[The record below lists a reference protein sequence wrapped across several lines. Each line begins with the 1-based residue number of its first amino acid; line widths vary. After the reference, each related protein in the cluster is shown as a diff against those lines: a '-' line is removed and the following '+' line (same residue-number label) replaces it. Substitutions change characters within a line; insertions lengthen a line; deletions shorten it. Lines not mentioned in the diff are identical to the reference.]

1 MMKQTKHIALC
12 GFKPYF
18 SKLYLFLQVKLLEII
33 ENLSFMTV
41 YFATNSSM
49 YQDRI
54 LNRIVFKYL
63 YDNEYSVRRAASK
76 CLLRYGHSLNCILVL
91 YQV

>member
-1 MMKQTKHIALC
+1 MALC
-12 GFKPYF
+12 GFKSYF

-76 CLLRYGHSLNCILVL
+76 CLLRYGYGLNCILDL
-91 YQV
+91 YQI